1 MKIYKLLKI
10 IYGPIVKLISL
21 RKGMAAAKA
30 IHFSLDNYVSAPI
43 GAWEVKLEIMTER
56 LNDRTTNQPT

>member
-10 IYGPIVKLISL
+10 IYGPIVKLS
-21 RKGMAAAKA
+21 KGMAAAKA